1 MLNKSIIFIFVL
13 SSIVL
18 YGCAS
23 PETAK
28 FNQGVKR
35 INEIDDEFGST
46 MKTPPNSLKKN
57 CWYL

>member
-1 MLNKSIIFIFVL
+1 LNKATIFGIILVL
-13 SSIVL
+13 VVIS
-18 YGCAS
+18 GCTNS
-23 PETAK
+23 GTITFE
-28 FNQGVKR
+28 QGVKR